1 MFDCSVYGEFEMFV
15 ETAACA
21 MDQPLKD
28 KGSAFSLS
36 KKVERVSHAANDEED
51 TTDIG
56 SHTRQ
61 AVTRPQEHQI
71 EDPRHNEEET
81 SKKTERR
88 WQLSV
93 SNHEIDE
100 KYEKYKAQAG

>member
-1 MFDCSVYGEFEMFV
+1 MFV

-81 SKKTERR
+81 SKKKSTSRINIVFSFRR
-88 WQLSV
+88 GLHSA
-93 SNHEIDE
+93 
-100 KYEKYKAQAG
+100 KTCGRYMAK